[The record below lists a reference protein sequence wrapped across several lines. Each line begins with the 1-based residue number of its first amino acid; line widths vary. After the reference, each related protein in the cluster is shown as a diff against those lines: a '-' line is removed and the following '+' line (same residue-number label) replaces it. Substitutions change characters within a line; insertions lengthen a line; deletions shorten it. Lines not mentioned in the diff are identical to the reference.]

1 VQILPV
7 QGQVLE
13 MNEASKQ
20 KLLRKAFAL
29 ADSIGLSKDER
40 YELVSIAFAPDSASW
55 KDIPPEDLSALVY
68 MLEGY
73 AFINYLLSTR
83 ED

>member
-1 VQILPV
+1 
-7 QGQVLE
+7 
-13 MNEASKQ
+13 MNELSKQ

-29 ADSIGLSKDER
+29 ADSIGLSRDER
-40 YELVSIAFAPDSASW
+40 YELVGIAFAPDSTSW
-55 KDIPPEDLSALVY
+55 KELSTEQLSWLVY

-73 AFINYLLSTR
+73 LFINYLLVSR